1 MMETIVIHLPGPKG
15 FTRSADFS
23 RVPTL
28 GEMVLLDN
36 KAYKV
41 VQVVMFPLLHDHQPG
56 SAVGMIE
63 VLGTAYEGHMTNW

>member
-36 KAYKV
+36 
-41 VQVVMFPLLHDHQPG
+41 
-56 SAVGMIE
+56 
-63 VLGTAYEGHMTNW
+63 TAYEGHMTNW